1 MKTASVKI
9 AIALILIACLVS
21 CAEKPESSS
30 IQSSETTRKTVTA
43 VITTSTSMANDDY
56 PLGDMVNPYPLVLQ
70 KDGTFITEDSRLV
83 LDNDFDFSREYKVG
97 DTVIVT
103 RTVTNVTDE
112 DLYIDNVIGS
122 VQLTEPGQ
130 ILTYT
135 GWDGSYFL
143 KPGEP
148 FELTSELVFEKSGKV
163 ILNVWSDFQTC
174 HDGKFNYP
182 DIVYYRSKPFNKYLI
197 DVKE

>member
-1 MKTASVKI
+1 MKRINLKIASV
-9 AIALILIACLVS
+9 LIIVTLFAS

-30 IQSSETTRKTVTA
+30 IPSAETTIKAVTT
-43 VITTSTSMANDDY
+43 IQTTTSMANDDY

-70 KDGTFITEDSRLV
+70 KDGTFITVDSKLV

-122 VQLTEPGQ
+122 VSLTEPGQ
-130 ILTYT
+130 ILTYV
-135 GWDGSYFL
+135 GGGDSYLL

-148 FELTSELVFEKSGKV
+148 LELYSELVFEKSGKV